1 MGEAG
6 RGTRRGSHVGG
17 SLLGGAYSLGNRGL
31 RAEAQSGSRG
41 QEILAS
47 PNLAQSRR
55 GNHSRAVFHLD
66 GAHSAQAPAL
76 ADVRAVTQQPA
87 AAALKVLF
95 VPERETS
102 GHRVRRGG
110 AAHASAGKKRRS
122 KCLAC
127 REAPSRPWAAQPGCG
142 VKDPGAGRGLLTA
155 SSSRFPPPRREPA
168 GARSIHR
175 ASESG
180 TGRKW
185 RSCARAWACG
195 ALYQASPCPPP
206 ASPHPLSLGWGAE
219 SAGRLRSAPVFPG
232 KPRPFL

>member
-31 RAEAQSGSRG
+31 RAEVQSGSRG
-41 QEILAS
+41 QESLAS

-102 GHRVRRGG
+102 GHRVRRGV

-127 REAPSRPWAAQPGCG
+127 REAPPG
-142 VKDPGAGRGLLTA
+142 PG
-155 SSSRFPPPRREPA
+155 PPNLA
-168 GARSIHR
+168 VG
-175 ASESG
+175 
-180 TGRKW
+180 
-185 RSCARAWACG
+185 
-195 ALYQASPCPPP
+195 
-206 ASPHPLSLGWGAE
+206 
-219 SAGRLRSAPVFPG
+219 
-232 KPRPFL
+232 